1 MEINRLIFVRSII
14 TNDQNYLRL
23 IFSICNLGHLSF
35 LTHGHFILNQYLI
48 LLLFF
53 FTKYLIFF
61 TVHKSVNFI
70 LKNR

>member
-53 FTKYLIFF
+53 LQNI
-61 TVHKSVNFI
+61 
-70 LKNR
+70 